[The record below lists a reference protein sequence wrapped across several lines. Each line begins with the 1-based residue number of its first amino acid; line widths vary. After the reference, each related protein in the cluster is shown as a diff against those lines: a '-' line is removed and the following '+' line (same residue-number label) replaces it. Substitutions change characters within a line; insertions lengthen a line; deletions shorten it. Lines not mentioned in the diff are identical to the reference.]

1 MKCSGHVFEERSNE
15 LAAFKYLGKILK
27 LSNLKGIAIC
37 MFNITVVTLNDFGKR
52 AGKGREML
60 RIQLLVRAFL
70 REHFQS
76 ISTNSQILC
85 NVEDSAHLFCD
96 FAKGNLG

>member
-37 MFNITVVTLNDFGKR
+37 MFNITVATLNDFGKR
-52 AGKGREML
+52 AGKGRGVL
-60 RIQLLVRAFL
+60 RIRLLVRVFL
-70 REHFQS
+70 REHFS
-76 ISTNSQILC
+76 ISTNSQIF
-85 NVEDSAHLFCD
+85 VQR
-96 FAKGNLG
+96 

>member
-37 MFNITVVTLNDFGKR
+37 MFNITVATLNDFGKR
-52 AGKGREML
+52 AGKGRGVL
-60 RIQLLVRAFL
+60 RIRLLVRVFL
-70 REHFQS
+70 REHFS
-76 ISTNSQILC
+76 ISTNLNFLC
-85 NVEDSAHLFCD
+85 NVEDSAYLFCD